1 MTYSSDNKV
10 QGNTRKGSENQAELD
25 TNIKTILE
33 EADING
39 GLNDFVFVK
48 TGFRAVTISLRL

>member
-10 QGNTRKGSENQAELD
+10 QGNTRKGLENRAELD
-25 TNIKTILE
+25 ANIKMILE